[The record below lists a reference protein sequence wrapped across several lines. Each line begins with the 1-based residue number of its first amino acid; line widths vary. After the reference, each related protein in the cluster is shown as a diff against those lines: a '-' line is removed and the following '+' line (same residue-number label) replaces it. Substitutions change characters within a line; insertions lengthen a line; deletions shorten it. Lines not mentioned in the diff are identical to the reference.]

1 MHDLNALDQL
11 KVPGLLVATTEFMS
25 AAKAQATS
33 LGFEPTTIWVEHPI
47 QNRTKKELEMI
58 AYQAFD
64 SIIEIL
70 TSVATE

>member
-64 SIIEIL
+64 SIIETL
-70 TSVATE
+70 TSVATK